1 MTEELQRL
9 RTRYEFWREKY
20 SMTQNYQDYFLF
32 QREFREYMRL
42 IDGGNISREVIEKI
56 ANTDN
61 ASKKDKKRKSL
72 SAGRLSGNE
81 KFRKT
86 MRYKAPKS
94 KEILSLFKNRKKGLS
109 LQEIG
114 EHIHFSHQYLR
125 EILRSLVSKGMLEE
139 EQIRGRSVWRKR
151 GRSVRF

>member
-1 MTEELQRL
+1 MIDFIAL
-9 RTRYEFWREKY
+9 RGQLDYWRNRYARTHHANDYIKY
-20 SMTQNYQDYFLF
+20 SVYLKK
-32 QREFREYMRL
+32 YMRL
-42 IDGGNISREVIEKI
+42 IDGGNIPREVIEKI

>member
-42 IDGGNISREVIEKI
+42 IDGGNITREVIEKI
-56 ANTDN
+56 ANTDS
-61 ASKKDKKRKSL
+61 ASKKDKKRKPL
-72 SAGRLSGNE
+72 SAGRLSSNE

-86 MRYKAPKS
+86 MRYNTPRS

-114 EHIHFSHQYLR
+114 EHIPFSHQYLR

-139 EQIRGRSVWRKR
+139 EQIKGRSVWTKKR
-151 GRSVRF
+151 G